1 LTWSAVSHL
10 AVLHDRQPAD
20 EVLTVTQSP
29 TDQPQVAARPW
40 TIEGSAVA
48 ASLATDP
55 ALGLTV
61 ADAAERLARFGPNEL
76 VERGRKPPWR
86 LFVEQFTNTM
96 IVVLMIA
103 AVVTALIGDLKDTLV
118 IIAIVVLNGVIG
130 FVQDFRA
137 EQAMAALKQMTS
149 PTARVV
155 RGGEVAEVPAAQLV
169 PGDIVRLETGDIV
182 AADLRLTESV
192 ALRIN
197 EAALTGESEP
207 AAKIV
212 AALPDV
218 TDALMADQRN
228 MAFKGTAVTYGR
240 GTGIVVTTGMATA
253 LGRIADLLQAHEAGP
268 TPLQRRLSTLGKG
281 LAAASLVV
289 CAIVFVVGV
298 VRGEPIELMFLT
310 AVSLAVAAIPEA
322 LPAVVTV
329 SLALGAQRMAK
340 RRALTRKL
348 PAVETLGSVNV
359 VCSDK
364 TGTLTQNRMQVERV
378 WTPAGEHRVAG
389 SGYEP
394 AGSITGGAGEAGEA
408 AGPDDT
414 YLPRLALA
422 AAACNDATLHA
433 PARHTDPWTITGD
446 PTEGALLALAGK
458 LGVDRGSIEARLPR
472 VAELAFDATRRRM
485 STVHQDQDRLWV
497 AVKGGVEALAPLGD
511 PAEREA
517 WERAQAAADRYA
529 AEGYRVLAL
538 AERRLDEL
546 PDDLAVTEAN
556 LSLLGLVAMADPP
569 RPESAGAVA
578 AARAAGITP
587 IMITG
592 DHALTAQAIARR
604 LGILTDGGRTLTG
617 AELETLDDAAF
628 DAIVDDVSVYAR
640 TNPEQKLRIVGAWK
654 ARGAVVAMT
663 GDGVNDAPALKL
675 ADIGVAM
682 GISGTEVSK
691 EAADMVL
698 ADDNFATIISA
709 VEEGRRI
716 YDNIRR
722 FVRYALTGNSGEI
735 WVMFLAPFVGL
746 PMPLLPVHILWINLV
761 TDGLPGLALGVEPA
775 EADTMRRPPRP
786 MRESIFARGL
796 WQHALWVGLLIGGV
810 CLGMQALAINLNWHW
825 QTIVFSTLAFLQ
837 LGHALAVRSE
847 TQSLFTLGWRTNLP
861 LARAVA
867 VTVALQLAIIYLPPL
882 QPIFETEA
890 LAPIELAAMLAASTL
905 AFFAVEIEKWVSRRR
920 AKGQPVQ

>member
-1 LTWSAVSHL
+1 MTRA
-10 AVLHDRQPAD
+10 
-20 EVLTVTQSP
+20 TI
-29 TDQPQVAARPW
+29 DQPQVPARPW
-40 TIEGSAVA
+40 TIEGPAVA
-48 ASLATDP
+48 ASLATDRV
-55 ALGLTV
+55 LGLTV
-61 ADAAERLARFGPNEL
+61 ADAAERLVRFGPNEL
-76 VERGRKPPWR
+76 VERGRKPHWR

-103 AVVTALIGDLKDTLV
+103 AIVTALIGDLKDTFV
-118 IIAIVVLNGVIG
+118 ILAIVVLNGAIG
-130 FVQDFRA
+130 FIQDYRA

-155 RGGEVAEVPAAQLV
+155 RGGDVAEVPAAELV
-169 PGDIVRLETGDIV
+169 PGDVVRLDTGDIV
-182 AADLRLTESV
+182 AADMRLTESA

-207 AAKIV
+207 AAKVV

-240 GTGIVVTTGMATA
+240 GAGIVVTTGMATA
-253 LGRIADLLQAHEAGP
+253 LGRIADLLQAHDAGP

-281 LAAASLVV
+281 LAAAALVV
-289 CAIVFVVGV
+289 CVIVFVVGV
-298 VRGEPIELMFLT
+298 ARGESVELMFLT

-329 SLALGAQRMAK
+329 SLALGAQRMAS

-364 TGTLTQNRMQVERV
+364 TGTLTQNRMLVEWV
-378 WTPAGEHRVAG
+378 WTPAAEHRVTG
-389 SGYEP
+389 MGYEP
-394 AGSITGGAGEAGEA
+394 VGSITGEAVQHGD
-408 AGPDDT
+408 P

-433 PARHTDPWTITGD
+433 PSRDGDPWTITGD

-458 LGVDRGSIEARLPR
+458 LGVDRSGIEDRWPR
-472 VAELAFDATRRRM
+472 VAEVAFDATRRRM
-485 STVHQDQDRLWV
+485 STIHRDQDGLWV

-511 PAEREA
+511 PADQHA
-517 WERAQAAADRYA
+517 WARAQVAADRYA

-538 AERRLDEL
+538 AERSLDEL
-546 PDDLAVTEAN
+546 PDDLGGAEAG
-556 LSLLGLVAMADPP
+556 LSFLGLVAMADPP
-569 RPESAGAVA
+569 RLESADAVA

-587 IMITG
+587 VMITG
-592 DHALTAQAIARR
+592 DHVLTAQAIARR

-628 DAIVDDVSVYAR
+628 DGLVDDVAVYAR
-640 TNPEQKLRIVGAWK
+640 TNPEQKLRIVEAWK
-654 ARGAVVAMT
+654 TRGAVVAMT

-682 GISGTEVSK
+682 GMAGTEVSK

-735 WVMFLAPFVGL
+735 WVMFLAPFAGL
-746 PMPLLPVHILWINLV
+746 PLPLLPVHILWINLV

-775 EADTMRRPPRP
+775 ERDTMRRPPRP
-786 MRESIFARGL
+786 MSESIFARGL

-810 CLGMQALAINLNWHW
+810 CLGMQAMAINFDWHW

-847 TQSLFTLGWRTNLP
+847 TESFFTLGWRTNVP

-867 VTVALQLAIIYLPPL
+867 ATVAMQLAIIYLPPL

-890 LAPIELAAMLAASTL
+890 LAPIELAVMLAASTL
-905 AFFAVEIEKWVSRRR
+905 AFVAVEIEKWLIRRR
-920 AKGQPVQ
+920 AHGRRRPSRAMTARSR